1 MIKGFTVKSSNR
13 KSEGIPKRILIVED
27 DRDMQEYY
35 EYIFR
40 NERKRYVVDV
50 VGDPVSAMG
59 QLKEKTYDLF
69 IVDIIMERMPG
80 DVFIANIKKDRRTKE
95 IPVLVVSV
103 LEPDMLEEL
112 TKKKRVYFLPKPITK
127 RQLLSK
133 MRELL

>member
-1 MIKGFTVKSSNR
+1 VKSSKR
-13 KSEGIPKRILIVED
+13 KTEGIPKRILIVED

-40 NERKRYVVDV
+40 NERKRYIVDL

-59 QLKEKTYDLF
+59 QLKERKYDLF

-112 TKKKRVYFLPKPITK
+112 VKKKRVYFLPKPITK
-127 RQLLSK
+127 KQLLSK

>member
-1 MIKGFTVKSSNR
+1 VKSSKR
-13 KSEGIPKRILIVED
+13 KSEGILKRILIVED

-40 NERKRYVVDV
+40 NERKRYIVDL

-59 QLKEKTYDLF
+59 QLKERKYDLF

-112 TKKKRVYFLPKPITK
+112 VKKKRVYFLPKPITK
-127 RQLLSK
+127 KQLLSK

>member
-1 MIKGFTVKSSNR
+1 VKSSKR
-13 KSEGIPKRILIVED
+13 KTEGIPKRILIVED

-50 VGDPVSAMG
+50 VGDPVSATE
-59 QLKEKTYDLF
+59 QLKKRTYDLF

-80 DVFIANIKKDRRTKE
+80 DVFIANIKKDRKTKE

-103 LEPDMLEEL
+103 LEPDTLEEL
-112 TKKKRVYFLPKPITK
+112 SKKKRVYFLPKPITK

-133 MRELL
+133 IRELL

>member
-1 MIKGFTVKSSNR
+1 MKSSNR

>member
-1 MIKGFTVKSSNR
+1 MKSSKR

-40 NERKRYVVDV
+40 NERKRYVVDL

-59 QLKEKTYDLF
+59 QLKERTYDLF

-112 TKKKRVYFLPKPITK
+112 GKKKRVYFLPKPITK
-127 RQLLSK
+127 KQLLSK
-133 MRELL
+133 MNELL